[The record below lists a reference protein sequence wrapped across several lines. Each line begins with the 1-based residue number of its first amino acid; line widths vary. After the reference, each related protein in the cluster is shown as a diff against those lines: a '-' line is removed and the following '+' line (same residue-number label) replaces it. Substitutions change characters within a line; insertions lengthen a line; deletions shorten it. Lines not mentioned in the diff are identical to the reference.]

1 MPTIPLTT
9 PAPPSAHRK
18 EMSAHGDENETA
30 GNLLAKLTHPT
41 STDCHI
47 YYV

>member
-30 GNLLAKLTHPT
+30 GNLLAKLNTP
-41 STDCHI
+41 DLN
-47 YYV
+47 